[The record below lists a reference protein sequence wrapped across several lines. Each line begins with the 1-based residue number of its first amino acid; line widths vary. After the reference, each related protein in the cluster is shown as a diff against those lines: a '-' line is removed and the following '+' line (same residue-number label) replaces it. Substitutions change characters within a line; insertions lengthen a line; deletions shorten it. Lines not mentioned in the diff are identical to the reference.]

1 MERRILKLI
10 SEGYSTHQ
18 IAQAIGVNLRLVYSY
33 RRSLLA
39 KSNARNSAELI
50 LKAVQA
56 KMIKVSL
63 FN

>member
-10 SEGYSTHQ
+10 GDGYSTHQ
-18 IAQAIGVNLRLVYSY
+18 IAQAIGVNLHLVYRY

-39 KSNARNSAELI
+39 KSDARNSAELI